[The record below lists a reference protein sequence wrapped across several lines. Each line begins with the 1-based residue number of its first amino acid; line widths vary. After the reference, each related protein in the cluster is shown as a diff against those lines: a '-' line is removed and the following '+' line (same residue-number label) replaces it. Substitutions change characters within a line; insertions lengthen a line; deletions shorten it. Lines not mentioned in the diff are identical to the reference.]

1 MNYSVRLKE
10 NDGKY
15 SVIKEGGKRALRVFK
30 SKQEALDYI
39 KTNNLNLVEETMDVI
54 VNVPLIEKP
63 SSVNADSNLVN
74 PNTQSETNTGSFLS
88 RIFNSIEWATISG
101 STANL
106 KISYPG
112 VQTVTINSPVSGG
125 VSNYYIAR
133 LGNSN

>member
-1 MNYSVRLKE
+1 MNNSVRLKE

-63 SSVNADSNLVN
+63 SSVNVDSNLVN
-74 PNTQSETNTGSFLS
+74 SNTQSETNTGSFLS
-88 RIFNSIEWATISG
+88 RIFNSLK
-101 STANL
+101 NL
-106 KISYPG
+106 FK
-112 VQTVTINSPVSGG
+112 
-125 VSNYYIAR
+125 
-133 LGNSN
+133 

>member
-1 MNYSVRLKE
+1 MNNSVRLKE

-63 SSVNADSNLVN
+63 SSVNADSNLIN
-74 PNTQSETNTGSFLS
+74 SNTQSETNTGSFLS
-88 RIFNSIEWATISG
+88 RIFNSLK
-101 STANL
+101 NL
-106 KISYPG
+106 FK
-112 VQTVTINSPVSGG
+112 
-125 VSNYYIAR
+125 
-133 LGNSN
+133 

>member
-1 MNYSVRLKE
+1 MNNSVRLKE

-63 SSVNADSNLVN
+63 SSVNADSNLIN
-74 PNTQSETNTGSFLS
+74 SNTQSETNTGSYLS
-88 RIFNSIEWATISG
+88 RIFNSLK
-101 STANL
+101 NL
-106 KISYPG
+106 FK
-112 VQTVTINSPVSGG
+112 
-125 VSNYYIAR
+125 
-133 LGNSN
+133 

>member
-1 MNYSVRLKE
+1 MNNSVRLKE

-74 PNTQSETNTGSFLS
+74 PNTQSETDTGSFLS
-88 RIFNSIEWATISG
+88 RIFNSLK
-101 STANL
+101 NL
-106 KISYPG
+106 FK
-112 VQTVTINSPVSGG
+112 
-125 VSNYYIAR
+125 
-133 LGNSN
+133 

>member
-1 MNYSVRLKE
+1 MNNSVRLKE

-88 RIFNSIEWATISG
+88 RIFNSLK
-101 STANL
+101 NL
-106 KISYPG
+106 FK
-112 VQTVTINSPVSGG
+112 
-125 VSNYYIAR
+125 
-133 LGNSN
+133 

>member
-1 MNYSVRLKE
+1 MNNSVRLKE

-74 PNTQSETNTGSFLS
+74 SNTQSETNTGSFLS
-88 RIFNSIEWATISG
+88 RIFNSLK
-101 STANL
+101 NL
-106 KISYPG
+106 FK
-112 VQTVTINSPVSGG
+112 
-125 VSNYYIAR
+125 
-133 LGNSN
+133 

>member
-1 MNYSVRLKE
+1 MNNSVRLKE

-74 PNTQSETNTGSFLS
+74 SNTQSETNTGSFLS
-88 RIFNSIEWATISG
+88 RIFNS
-101 STANL
+101 L
-106 KISYPG
+106 L
-112 VQTVTINSPVSGG
+112 NSWQ
-125 VSNYYIAR
+125 
-133 LGNSN
+133 

>member
-1 MNYSVRLKE
+1 M
-10 NDGKY
+10 
-15 SVIKEGGKRALRVFK
+15 IKEGGKRALRVFK

-88 RIFNSIEWATISG
+88 RIFNSLK
-101 STANL
+101 NL
-106 KISYPG
+106 FK
-112 VQTVTINSPVSGG
+112 
-125 VSNYYIAR
+125 
-133 LGNSN
+133 